1 MMVVELY
8 VMNDDSKCVN
18 LLLSSQGQGMYY
30 IGNISS
36 KEKSTN

>member
-1 MMVVELY
+1 MMVAVLY

-30 IGNISS
+30 IENISS
-36 KEKSTN
+36 KAKSK